1 MIRFD
6 LERYTNIKDFDIP
19 YDDYNNYLNRIIN
32 TNSFYDIDNLFDE
45 ELIYKMQSLSN
56 EIKKNNGVL
65 LIVGIGGSYL
75 GSKALIGSLT
85 NYFDNSNIYYAG
97 NSLSSDYLH
106 DLLKELEGKNVYL
119 NVISKSGS
127 TLEITKTFE
136 ALKQKVREENII
148 VTTDKDSPLY
158 NLAIEKRYNLLEIP
172 KTIGG
177 RFSIFTPAGLFPI
190 IFAGINV
197 NELKRGAK
205 DAILNKNYIIKYAHV
220 RNELFKQGKKVE
232 AYVCYEPKL
241 EAFLKWLQQLY
252 GETLGKNKKGILPM
266 TILNTTDLHSLGQF
280 IQEGNPILFQTVF
293 KVLQSKNDI
302 KTKNKSFNELNTIAT
317 DATLRAHLK
326 GNVYSNLIEIDKL
339 DEYNIG
345 YLTEFFLLSCYYSSF
360 IEGVN
365 PFTQP
370 GVEGYKR
377 EMKEML

>member
-136 ALKQKVREENII
+136 VLKQKVREENII
-148 VTTDKDSPLY
+148 VTTDKYSPLY

-302 KTKNKSFNELNTIAT
+302 KTKNKSFSELNTIAT